1 MLKIEGKY
9 IDRVRAATAPG
20 DLYDMVQKAIELEHA
35 TIPTYLCAYFSLK
48 LGTNQ
53 TIGDIIRS
61 VAIEEMLHM
70 SIASNLLIAIGGSPV
85 INRKGFVPNYPG
97 PLPMNIGNGLRVPL
111 EKCSIPLVRDVFM
124 KIEEPEEPIVF
135 KSLAAGEPQ
144 YRTIGE
150 FYAAVDDKLKELG
163 KSAFI
168 GDFGREM
175 VNNSWFPPDELFRI
189 TDPESASA
197 AIEVI
202 VRQGEGTS
210 VSPLDPEGDLAHY
223 YRFEQIVKGRR
234 LAKDAAA
241 DHGFSFTGAPVVLDE
256 RNVWNMQP
264 NFDPDELLEKGL
276 QNSRAY
282 RLSTQFAYSYTLLL
296 NSLHKTFNGE
306 PDAVDAAM
314 GQMYELRL
322 LAQEVLSTPLP
333 DGSGFATGLPFRYQ
347 PIAV

>member
-1 MLKIEGKY
+1 MLRIKGKY
-9 IDRVRAATAPG
+9 IDRVRAATSPAELH
-20 DLYDMVQKAIELEHA
+20 DLVQKAIELEHA
-35 TIPTYLCAYFSLK
+35 TIPTYLCAYFTLK
-48 LGTNQ
+48 TGTNQ
-53 TIGDIIRS
+53 AIADIIRS

-85 INRKGFVPNYPG
+85 INRPGFVPVYPG
-97 PLPMNIGNGLRVPL
+97 PLPMDIGDGLRVPL

-144 YRTIGE
+144 YHTIGE
-150 FYAAVDDKLKELG
+150 FYAAVDAKLQELG
-163 KSAFI
+163 ESAFI

-175 VNNSWFPPDELFRI
+175 VDNSWFPPDELFRI

-210 VSPLDPEGDLAHY
+210 VSPLDPEGALAHY
-223 YRFEQIVKGRR
+223 YRFEQIVRGRR
-234 LAKDAAA
+234 LVKNADA

-256 RNVWNMQP
+256 RGVWNMQP
-264 NFDPDELLEKGL
+264 NPDPDTLPKG
-276 QNSRAY
+276 SRAY
-282 RLSTQFAYSYTLLL
+282 RLATQFAYSYTLLL
-296 NSLHKTFNGE
+296 NGLHKTFNGE

-314 GQMYELRL
+314 GLMYELRL
-322 LAQEVLSTPLP
+322 LAQEVLSTPVP
-333 DGSGFATGLPFRYQ
+333 DAPDLATGLSFRYQ
-347 PIAV
+347 PLSF